1 MRNNQ
6 KSPLRWFALSL
17 VSMMLMLL
25 TAGCILAIR
34 ELSVHWLHNTQRWS
48 YFAAGCLGS
57 MLALFMLYY
66 IGRFRWLS
74 GVTQQFLFFHRFNH
88 EMAHAIAALL
98 TGSGVSSL
106 NVSRHG
112 GAVQTERG
120 THRSFVVAM
129 APYLVSFPLLALWV
143 FELISPATGTLYCAL
158 LGAAWIYQL
167 LSTAAC
173 MSPSQSDFSQIAYP
187 VCVFW
192 IICAF
197 ILSSALVAALVAGD
211 QVQAIALVKQTL
223 ARSAQLVHAGFDA
236 LLHRFKR

>member
-6 KSPLRWFALSL
+6 KSPLRWLALSL

-25 TAGCILAIR
+25 TAGCILAMR
-34 ELSVHWLHNTQRWS
+34 ELSVHWLDNTQRWR

-57 MLALFMLYY
+57 MLSLFTLYY

-98 TGSGVSSL
+98 TGSGVASL
-106 NVSRHG
+106 NVSSYG
-112 GAVQTERG
+112 GAVQTGRSTHG
-120 THRSFVVAM
+120 TFIVAM
-129 APYLVSFPLLALWV
+129 APYIVSLPLLALCAFV
-143 FELISPATGTLYCAL
+143 LISPATGTFYCAL
-158 LGAAWIYQL
+158 LGAAWLYQL
-167 LSTAAC
+167 LSTAVS
-173 MSPSQSDFSQIAYP
+173 MSPSQSDFNQIAYP
-187 VCVFW
+187 VCLLW

-211 QVQAIALVKQTL
+211 QAQAVALAKQTL
-223 ARSAQLVHAGFDA
+223 VQSAQLVQAGFNA
-236 LLHRFKR
+236 LLHQLKR